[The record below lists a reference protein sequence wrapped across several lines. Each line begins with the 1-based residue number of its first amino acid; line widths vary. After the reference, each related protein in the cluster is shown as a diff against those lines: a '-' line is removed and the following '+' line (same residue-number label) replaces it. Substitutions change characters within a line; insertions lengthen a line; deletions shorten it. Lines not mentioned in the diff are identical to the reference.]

1 MGKGLKEFQLCDS
14 RRLRKKPQHAQDD
27 VTWTVRFVWC
37 PFLGLEKYIEF
48 GLPKAVLPSS
58 FWFWIRFC
66 VSNWYEFLETELG
79 PPKSCIANLF
89 VVFRFSPFLLGCTR
103 HTNPSQCKSFF
114 CDSVTNAHRAKANQH
129 GRPMWFGY
137 DGARRGLGRKR
148 IGKQSEACN
157 PDVGFLSCDLRP
169 LVRCFLCWRNANLAG
184 TFACRRCVAWFLFF
198 SSPWICLVAWSQDV
212 SYLLQF
218 LQPLLSLSKDRAL
231 EKSSSNR
238 EKKGSRLAPA
248 KSFLGDSPAQATF
261 TNPSLLRATLPC
273 SATPWCVLI
282 QLPTVI
288 ENWKDHNSSSFL
300 GCKLWWSKGSANKG
314 Q

>member
-1 MGKGLKEFQLCDS
+1 
-14 RRLRKKPQHAQDD
+14 
-27 VTWTVRFVWC
+27 
-37 PFLGLEKYIEF
+37 
-48 GLPKAVLPSS
+48 
-58 FWFWIRFC
+58 
-66 VSNWYEFLETELG
+66 LG

-103 HTNPSQCKSFF
+103 HTNPSECKSFF

-198 SSPWICLVAWSQDV
+198 F
-212 SYLLQF
+212 LL
-218 LQPLLSLSKDRAL
+218 
-231 EKSSSNR
+231 
-238 EKKGSRLAPA
+238 
-248 KSFLGDSPAQATF
+248 
-261 TNPSLLRATLPC
+261 
-273 SATPWCVLI
+273 
-282 QLPTVI
+282 
-288 ENWKDHNSSSFL
+288 H
-300 GCKLWWSKGSANKG
+300 GSASLYEAETFHTFCNFFNRFSHC
-314 Q
+314 QRTEP